1 VWLRRER
8 ACFCPVHLLEADTT
22 DIPAIGGV
30 ALNQVGIDQ
39 QTGAVPSLYPGGQL
53 LLGMPEQTGSVSLVP
68 WTMMPA
74 PLVGM
79 AGRLLLWLNTIELNC
94 V

>member
-1 VWLRRER
+1 
-8 ACFCPVHLLEADTT
+8 
-22 DIPAIGGV
+22 
-30 ALNQVGIDQ
+30 
-39 QTGAVPSLYPGGQL
+39 VPSLYPGGQS

-79 AGRLLLWLNTIELNC
+79 AGRLLLWLNTIELC
-94 V
+94 LMSPVEDCPEVHDLSAVAGRASAVQ